1 MRLSN
6 SRLHAPQL
14 HAAQILLL
22 ILTFLGAISTH
33 ASGAGLSRTSAER
46 PLSTASSQRNFA
58 ADSAHGRSGI
68 PVESGPAFLSRSE
81 AGRYKTLYP
90 PPELTRELNIEAFE
104 RAKGR
109 SSYGKP
115 GYCAAG
121 VRETLNAL
129 FGKNVPNG
137 PNAKDYNEKIL
148 AQWRTSNACYKPAYD
163 SGTAFQNFDIRVLK
177 PKNSR
182 EYGHIEI
189 FYEGKWY
196 SDFIQ
201 DASLWSGSNGKY
213 KAKSLY
219 RLSHCAPRAQF
230 RELIHWIASCLL
242 SSAHAQNMA
251 WASAK
256 PSTRPAKLLAEARD
270 SNNVKWLI
278 KDVAIGEGSK
288 YVLYKVQVNGEVAV
302 LENLNSIYSLIHS
315 IEDKKLQIALAK
327 NSLNKWIDSDGKEE
341 VQKYILNSEAFTDIQ
356 REVYVEA
363 GFKLPKDY
371 IIYKPAP
378 STKP

>member
-6 SRLHAPQL
+6 SRLHAPQF
-14 HAAQILLL
+14 LLL
-22 ILTFLGAISTH
+22 VLTFLGAISAH
-33 ASGAGLSRTSAER
+33 ASGAGLSRTRAAR
-46 PLSTASSQRNFA
+46 PLSAASSQGDFA
-58 ADSAHGRSGI
+58 GDSAHGQSGI
-68 PVESGPAFLSRSE
+68 PVESGPESLSGSE
-81 AGRYKTLYP
+81 AGGYYTLYP
-90 PPELTRELNIEAFE
+90 PPELTQELNIGAFE

-115 GYCAAG
+115 GNYCAAG

-129 FGKNVPNG
+129 FGKNVPSG
-137 PNAKDYNEKIL
+137 PDAKDYDEEIL
-148 AQWRTSNACYKPAYD
+148 AKWRTSNACYKPAED
-163 SGTAFQNFDIRVLK
+163 FGIAFQNFDIRVLK
-177 PKNSR
+177 PRDSR
-182 EYGHIEI
+182 ESGHIEI

-201 DASLWSGSNGKY
+201 DASLWAGGNGKY
-213 KAKSLY
+213 IAKSLY
-219 RLSHCAPRAQF
+219 RLSPCAPRALF

-251 WASAK
+251 RASAK
-256 PSTRPAKLLAEARD
+256 PSTRPAKLLAEAQD
-270 SNNVKWLI
+270 SNKVKWLI

-315 IEDKKLQIALAK
+315 IEDKKLQIALAT
-327 NSLNKWIDSDGKEE
+327 NSLNKWIESDGKEE